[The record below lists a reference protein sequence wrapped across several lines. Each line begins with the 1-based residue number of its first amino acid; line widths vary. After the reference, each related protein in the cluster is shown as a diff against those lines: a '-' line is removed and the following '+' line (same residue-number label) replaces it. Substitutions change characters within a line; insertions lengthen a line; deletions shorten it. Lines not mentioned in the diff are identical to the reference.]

1 MTQDPDKDMS
11 KEIAQGIIDDITERL
26 MQPEAYE
33 GTDSQ
38 FLLVTNGEERQVFN
52 LSCNSIFLINA
63 ISGLI
68 DTLGDKNP
76 ELLPLLMDKIA
87 EDITEKRSAH

>member
-1 MTQDPDKDMS
+1 MS
-11 KEIAQGIIDDITERL
+11 KEIAQGIIADITERL

-33 GTDSQ
+33 GMNSR
-38 FLLVTNGEERQVFN
+38 FLLVTNGEECQVFN

-68 DTLGDKNP
+68 DVLGDKNP

-87 EDITEKRSAH
+87 EEITEKKSAH

>member
-1 MTQDPDKDMS
+1 MS
-11 KEIAQGIIDDITERL
+11 KEIAQGIIADITERL

-33 GTDSQ
+33 GMNGK

-52 LSCNSIFLINA
+52 LSCDRIFLINA

-68 DTLGDKNP
+68 DALGDKNP

-87 EDITEKRSAH
+87 EDITEKRSAY

>member
-1 MTQDPDKDMS
+1 MS
-11 KEIAQGIIDDITERL
+11 KENAQVIIDDITERL

-38 FLLVTNGEERQVFN
+38 FLLVTNGEERQVLN
-52 LSCNSIFLINA
+52 LSCDSIFLTNA

-68 DTLGDKNP
+68 DILGDKNP

-87 EDITEKRSAH
+87 ADITEKKNAH

>member
-1 MTQDPDKDMS
+1 MS
-11 KEIAQGIIDDITERL
+11 KEIAQGIIDNITERL

-33 GTDSQ
+33 GMNSR
-38 FLLVTNGEERQVFN
+38 FLLVTNGEEGQVFN
-52 LSCNSIFLINA
+52 LSCDSIFLTSA
-63 ISGLI
+63 IIGLLDI
-68 DTLGDKNP
+68 LGDKNP

>member
-1 MTQDPDKDMS
+1 MS

-33 GTDSQ
+33 GMDDQ

-52 LSCNSIFLINA
+52 LS
-63 ISGLI
+63 
-68 DTLGDKNP
+68 
-76 ELLPLLMDKIA
+76 
-87 EDITEKRSAH
+87 

>member
-1 MTQDPDKDMS
+1 MS
-11 KEIAQGIIDDITERL
+11 KEIAQGIIADITERL

-33 GTDSQ
+33 GMNSR

-52 LSCNSIFLINA
+52 LSCDSIFLINA

-87 EDITEKRSAH
+87 EDITEKRRAH